1 MTETTTAPVNLSK
14 SGIVD
19 TIKADTGRR
28 YALHARSRNLT
39 TEQNNI
45 LTRAGNGHA
54 IDVVEFRKAVTAA
67 LSLAATRA
75 GQSMARREWT
85 REARHLLYWAD
96 AIIDNHIQ
104 GLPTYEPG
112 QRSPRIAELELEVEH
127 AGVVNQSLTRDLT
140 NLKQAASDERRR
152 LCAEIDRERAAR
164 ASLTELA
171 NAEIDKFQE
180 RHNQDHKELQG
191 LYLEVNEAHAALEY
205 AFGLLNDEQQSRLAG
220 FRDGY
225 AQRAI
230 DVPSN

>member
-1 MTETTTAPVNLSK
+1 MTETITETTTTNAPVAA
-14 SGIVD
+14 IPR
-19 TIKADTGRR
+19 DTGRR

-39 TEQNNI
+39 AEQNDI
-45 LTRAGNGHA
+45 LTRAGAGHEV
-54 IDVVEFRKAVTAA
+54 DVVEFRKAATAA

-96 AIIDNHIQ
+96 AIIDQHIK
-104 GLPTYEPG
+104 GLPVYEGGP
-112 QRSPRIAELELEVEH
+112 RSPRIAELELEVEH

-164 ASLTELA
+164 TSLTELA